1 MLLAEAELDK
11 NLIQKVRFCLSFD
24 LHTTHMTCSCCIVL
38 HRWSSSCSLC
48 LLLC

>member
-1 MLLAEAELDK
+1 MLLTEAELDK
-11 NLIQKVRFCLSFD
+11 NLIQKKLEQQLEQECIHR
-24 LHTTHMTCSCCIVL
+24 TCSCCIVL